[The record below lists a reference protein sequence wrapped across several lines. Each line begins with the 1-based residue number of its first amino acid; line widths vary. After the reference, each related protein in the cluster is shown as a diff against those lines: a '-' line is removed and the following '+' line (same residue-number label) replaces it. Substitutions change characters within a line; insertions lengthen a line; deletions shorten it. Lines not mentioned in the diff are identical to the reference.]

1 MHIPDSNIGNV
12 LNALSLVYAI
22 ENLQENREQSKQNDV
37 QSAND
42 KQAQYLLEQITK
54 QFEKQNK
61 MLMHMAYKIETIQ
74 KDMELIL
81 DAKTKTQS
89 NNT

>member
-1 MHIPDSNIGNV
+1 MHIPDSNIGNL

-54 QFEKQNK
+54 QFEKQNEII
-61 MLMHMAYKIETIQ
+61 MRMAYKIETIQ
-74 KDMELIL
+74 KELELIL
-81 DAKTKTQS
+81 DAKTQTKS
-89 NNT
+89 DNT